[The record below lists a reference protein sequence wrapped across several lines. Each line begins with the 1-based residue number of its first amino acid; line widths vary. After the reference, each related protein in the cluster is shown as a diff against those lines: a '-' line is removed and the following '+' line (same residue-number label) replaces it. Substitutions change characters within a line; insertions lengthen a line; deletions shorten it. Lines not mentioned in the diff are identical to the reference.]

1 MTSSTPIA
9 RYSWIARDASERA
22 RTMALHARFMRVNRV
37 MLVLLAACL
46 APAVFIVEHPVLTF
60 ALATTGF
67 LQYGVLQVLAPRFSR
82 PEVWLFWSLMVA
94 MACIAAG
101 VTVSGLA
108 GAGALGILLW
118 PASGLASRFPTRV
131 VVAGT
136 VATLVFMVGGFAIGA
151 PHILTDMPV
160 VVSGFVG
167 VTIAV
172 VANVSVLR
180 ISDVAHHNAATLDPL
195 TGLPNRVA
203 LRARADALEAQ
214 AADHRGAALILLD
227 LDRFKRINDEHGHQ
241 AGDDVLAAFGA
252 VLADAVRGDDLAYR
266 LGGEEFAVLVP
277 GLNLEGAADLAQ
289 RLLHTIRRADLAGH
303 RVTASAGVGISPAGE
318 SVSWKR
324 LFAQADA
331 ALYRAKHDG
340 RDRVRWA
347 GMDVLDAA
355 NAEVAGIVAVG
366 GGHGGYGPAHDAD
379 PAAGV
384 ARAGRPPRRPR

>member
-1 MTSSTPIA
+1 
-9 RYSWIARDASERA
+9 
-22 RTMALHARFMRVNRV
+22 MALHARFMRVNRV

-46 APAVFIVEHPVLTF
+46 APAVFIVDHPALTF
-60 ALATTGF
+60 AFATFGF
-67 LQYGVLQVLAPRFSR
+67 VQYGVLQILAPRFAR
-82 PEVWLFWSLMVA
+82 PEVWLFWSLMTA
-94 MACIAAG
+94 TACIAAG

-108 GAGALGILLW
+108 SAGALGILLW

-131 VVAGT
+131 VVVGT
-136 VATLVFMVGGFAIGA
+136 AATLVFMVGGFALGA
-151 PHILTDMPV
+151 PHIISDMPV

-180 ISDVAHHNAATLDPL
+180 ISDVAHHSAATLDPL
-195 TGLPNRVA
+195 TRLPNRVA

-214 AADHRGAALILLD
+214 AADHAGAALILLD
-227 LDRFKRINDEHGHQ
+227 LDHFKRINDEHGHQ

-277 GLNLEGAADLAQ
+277 GLDLEGAADLAQ

-303 RVTASAGVGISPAGE
+303 RVTASAGVAVSPAQE
-318 SVSWKR
+318 PVSWQR
-324 LFAQADA
+324 LFAQADT
-331 ALYRAKHDG
+331 ALYRAKDDG

-347 GMDVLDAA
+347 GMDVLEAA
-355 NAEVAGIVAVG
+355 NAEVAGGVAVG
-366 GGHGGYGPAHDAD
+366 GGHGG
-379 PAAGV
+379 
-384 ARAGRPPRRPR
+384 

>member
-1 MTSSTPIA
+1 MTSSHSTA
-9 RYSWIARDASERA
+9 RYSWIARDAAERD
-22 RTMALHARFMRVNRV
+22 RTMALHARFLRVNRV
-37 MLVLLAACL
+37 MLILLAVCL
-46 APAVFIVEHPVLTF
+46 APAVFIVDNPVLTF
-60 ALATTGF
+60 SFAIVGF
-67 LQYGVLQVLAPRFSR
+67 VQYGVLQVLAPRFAR
-82 PEVWLFWSLMVA
+82 PEVWLFWSLMA
-94 MACIAAG
+94 ATACIAAG

-108 GAGALGILLW
+108 GAGALGVLLW

-136 VATLVFMVGGFAIGA
+136 VLTLVLMVGGFALGA
-151 PHILTDMPV
+151 PQILAETPV
-160 VVSGFVG
+160 IVSGFVG

-180 ISDVAHHNAATLDPL
+180 ISDVAHHSAATLDPL

-203 LRARADALEAQ
+203 LRTRADALEAQ
-214 AADHRGAALILLD
+214 PSGDAGAALILLD
-227 LDRFKRINDEHGHQ
+227 LDHFKRINDDHGHQ

-277 GLNLEGAADLAQ
+277 GLDLEGAADLAQ
-289 RLLHTIRRADLAGH
+289 RLLHTIRRAELAGH
-303 RVTASAGVGISPAGE
+303 RVTASAGVAVSPPGE

-331 ALYRAKHDG
+331 ALYQAKGDG

-347 GMDVLDAA
+347 GTDVLDAA
-355 NAEVAGIVAVG
+355 NAEVAGTAVVG
-366 GGHGGYGPAHDAD
+366 GGHGG
-379 PAAGV
+379 
-384 ARAGRPPRRPR
+384 

>member
-1 MTSSTPIA
+1 MTSSPPRV

-22 RTMALHARFMRVNRV
+22 RMMALHARFMRVNRV
-37 MLVLLAACL
+37 MLILLAVCL
-46 APAVFIVEHPVLTF
+46 APAVFIVDHPVLTIG
-60 ALATTGF
+60 LATIGF
-67 LQYGVLQVLAPRFSR
+67 VQYGVLQVVAPRLER
-82 PEVWLFWSLMVA
+82 PEVWLFWSLMA
-94 MACIAAG
+94 ATACIAAG
-101 VTVSGLA
+101 VTASGLA

-131 VVAGT
+131 VVTGT
-136 VATLVFMVGGFAIGA
+136 VITLAFMIAGFAIGA
-151 PHILTDMPV
+151 PQIISETPV

-180 ISDVAHHNAATLDPL
+180 LSDIAHHSAATLDPL

-203 LRARADALEAQ
+203 LRTRADALEAQ
-214 AADHRGAALILLD
+214 AGDHEGAALILLD

-252 VLADAVRGDDLAYR
+252 VLAEAVRGDDLAYR

-277 GLNLEGAADLAQ
+277 GLDLEGAADLAQ
-289 RLLHTIRRADLAGH
+289 RLLHTVRRADLAGH
-303 RVTASAGVGISPAGE
+303 RVTASAGVGVTPAGE
-318 SVSWKR
+318 PVSWKR
-324 LFAQADA
+324 LFAQADT
-331 ALYRAKHDG
+331 ALYRAKDDG

-355 NAEVAGIVAVG
+355 NAEVAGAAVG
-366 GGHGGYGPAHDAD
+366 GGGYAE
-379 PAAGV
+379 
-384 ARAGRPPRRPR
+384 

>member
-1 MTSSTPIA
+1 MTSSTPGV

-22 RTMALHARFMRVNRV
+22 RTMSLHARFMRVNRI
-37 MLVLLAACL
+37 MLVLLAVCL
-46 APAVFIVEHPVLTF
+46 APSAFVVDNPQLTLG
-60 ALATTGF
+60 LATIGF
-67 LQYGVLQVLAPRFSR
+67 VQYGVLQVVAPRLER
-82 PEVWLFWSLMVA
+82 PEVWLFWSLMA
-94 MACIAAG
+94 ATTCIAAG
-101 VTVSGLA
+101 VTASGLA

-136 VATLVFMVGGFAIGA
+136 VFTLVLMVAGFAIGA
-151 PHILTDMPV
+151 PEIISETPV
-160 VVSGFVG
+160 IVSGFVG
-167 VTIAV
+167 VTIAI

-180 ISDVAHHNAATLDPL
+180 LSDVAHHNAATLDPL

-214 AADHRGAALILLD
+214 GDDHPGAALILLD

-252 VLADAVRGDDLAYR
+252 VLGEAVRGDDLAYR

-277 GLNLEGAADLAQ
+277 GLGLEGAADLAQ
-289 RLLHTIRRADLAGH
+289 RLLHTIRRAELAGH
-303 RVTASAGVGISPAGE
+303 WVTASAGVGVSPPGE
-318 SVSWKR
+318 PVSWKR
-324 LFAQADA
+324 LFAEADV
-331 ALYRAKHDG
+331 ALYRAKDDG

-355 NAEVAGIVAVG
+355 NAEVAGDVAVG
-366 GGHGGYGPAHDAD
+366 GWHGG
-379 PAAGV
+379 
-384 ARAGRPPRRPR
+384 